1 MADERR
7 LAICI
12 KGGVSLGAYEAGV
25 LAKTLELIANNNL
38 IADTNSQSH
47 AIPWYV
53 DTLAGASAGS
63 MTSLATVCTLL
74 NSSSNYLAEM
84 WVYKAALSTLAPNS
98 SVGTDSGYQRGD
110 NMLAA
115 SALDALAADFDAPPP
130 LVTKRHP
137 ALRPGYA
144 VVRTIFS
151 LSNING
157 VPNPV
162 DTLNGS
168 PLVFRE
174 YADAARF
181 DITVD
186 GTGKLYVSG
195 SDTRAAASVHAND
208 DSGTAWYAMVQS
220 AIASG
225 SFPLAF
231 SPRGLWRWH
240 ADRHEYSGEYYSDG
254 GLFDNDPVGKLIN
267 LAHDT
272 DWDPGNAVYQD
283 NQRRFMVVHTALADL
298 SDSSIRAP
306 SPTLDLNPIELARK
320 LIPAFA
326 NESMESGLR
335 GITIVNRQFEQRMS
349 VLNRLAKLAATSS
362 VSPGGPSPLVAAISA
377 LAALR
382 GFSDD
387 QITQLRG
394 FLIPD
399 LKDSDPILH
408 DYVIKLPAAAQ
419 TAFEDFAIFFDLS
432 FDLADK
438 IPINPILIAP
448 SPGETLA
455 GDPLFAFAGF
465 FSQSLR
471 QADFARGQYDAFK
484 VWEAISKGPNKDF
497 TIEGIAAPSPVGDRQ
512 PDTDAPSSSSEYN
525 KGLEEFR
532 ERLKLVIDKA
542 IDGLK
547 SESGFAAKVGLDLLQ
562 IIANLGVGTIG

>member
-1 MADERR
+1 MTDERR

-25 LAKTLELIANNNL
+25 LAKTLELIANNNF
-38 IADTNSQSH
+38 IANNIPQAH
-47 AIPWYV
+47 AIPWYI

-63 MTSLATVCTLL
+63 MTSVATACILL

-84 WVYKAALSTLAPNS
+84 WVHKAALSTLAPDS
-98 SVGTDSGYQRGD
+98 SIGTDLGYQKGD
-110 NMLAA
+110 DMLAA
-115 SALDALAADFDAPPP
+115 SSLDALAIDFDAPPP

-144 VVRTIFS
+144 IIRTIFS

-168 PLVFRE
+168 SLVFRE

-186 GTGKLYVSG
+186 DAGRLYVSG
-195 SDTRAAASVHAND
+195 SDTRAAASIQAND
-208 DSGTAWYAMVQS
+208 DSGTAWYAMIQS

-240 ADRHEYSGEYYSDG
+240 ADRHEYSAEYYSDG

-267 LAHDT
+267 LAHET
-272 DWDPGNAVYQD
+272 DWAPGNAVYQD
-283 NQRRFMVVHTALADL
+283 NQRRFMVVHTAPTDL
-298 SDSSIRAP
+298 SDPSIKAP
-306 SPTLDLNPIELARK
+306 CPTLELNPIDLARK
-320 LIPAFA
+320 LIPAFV

-335 GITIVNRQFEQRMS
+335 GITTVNLQFAQRMS
-349 VLNRLAKLAATSS
+349 VLNRLAKFAATSS
-362 VSPGGPSPLVAAISA
+362 VAPGGPSPLMAAISA
-377 LAALR
+377 LATLR

-387 QITQLRG
+387 QINQLRG

-399 LKDSDPILH
+399 LKDTDPILH
-408 DYVIKLPAAAQ
+408 DYVIKLPAGAQ
-419 TAFEDFAIFFDLS
+419 RVFEDFAIFFDLS

-438 IPINPILIAP
+438 VPIKPILIAP
-448 SPGETLA
+448 SPGESLS

-465 FSQSLR
+465 FSQTLR
-471 QADFARGQYDAFK
+471 ECDFARGQYDAFK
-484 VWEAISKGPNKDF
+484 AWEAISKGPEKDF
-497 TIEGIAAPSPVGDRQ
+497 TIEGVEAPSPVGDRQ
-512 PDTDAPSSSSEYN
+512 PDTDAPSSSSEYT
-525 KGLEEFR
+525 KGLEVFR
-532 ERLKLVIDKA
+532 KRLKLVIDRA
-542 IDGLK
+542 VDELK
-547 SESGFAAKVGLDLLQ
+547 SESGLAAKVGLDLLQ
-562 IIANLGVGTIG
+562 ILANLGVGTIG